1 MDINNEIVIKDCN
14 FLNLI
19 NTEIKIIYLNYKKNE
34 ELSQYEFNVNGYFN
48 S

>member
-1 MDINNEIVIKDCN
+1 MDINSEIVRKDCN

-19 NTEIKIIYLNYKKNE
+19 NTEIKIIYLNYEKNE
-34 ELSQYEFNVNGYFN
+34 ELSQHKSNVNGYFN

>member
-1 MDINNEIVIKDCN
+1 MDINSEIIIKDCN

-19 NTEIKIIYLNYKKNE
+19 NTEIKIIYLNYEKNE
-34 ELSQYEFNVNGYFN
+34 ELSQYESNVNGYFN

>member
-1 MDINNEIVIKDCN
+1 MDINNEIGIKDCN

-19 NTEIKIIYLNYKKNE
+19 NTEIKIIYLNYEKNE
-34 ELSQYEFNVNGYFN
+34 ELSRYEFNVSGYFN